1 MDVADAEDS
10 DGEDL
15 GERQPK
21 PGRRPNTPTKAEIEE
36 HFPNHAHYRSWCPDC
51 CAGRSI
57 SRQHRK
63 RAPGEEPLGPTI
75 RLDYTF
81 MHEGEEEEGIDAVL
95 VAVDQIKHSV
105 WALQVDR
112 KGVDTGAG
120 VEWLVGR
127 LKLSGYDGVK
137 VTLRSDQVKTNRY
150 LPSRTQL

>member
-1 MDVADAEDS
+1 MLEKAEGVDGGAVASRGVEGVEANMNVADAEDP

-15 GERQPK
+15 GERQPR
-21 PGRRPNTPTKAEIEE
+21 PGHRPNTLTKAEIEE

-63 RAPGEEPLGPTI
+63 RDPVEEPLGPTI
-75 RLDYTF
+75 SLDYAF
-81 MHEGEEEEGIDAVL
+81 LHEGEEEDGVEPVL

-127 LKLSGYDGVK
+127 LK
-137 VTLRSDQVKTNRY
+137 
-150 LPSRTQL
+150 